1 MDKLPISEISMLFVE
16 DNRTTRS
23 YYEKMLKDKA
33 GALFLAENGLEGLE
47 IYQAH
52 KPDLIITDINMPIMH
67 GLDMI
72 RQIKEKQSNEEL
84 RVIVMSAYSI
94 KEYFLE
100 AIDLGVNGYLV
111 KPVDPEKL
119 FALINEQADNIL
131 LKKSL
136 AEKEIKR
143 RVAEKKLKR
152 SLDEKDVLLRE
163 VHHRV
168 KNNMQI
174 ISSILKM
181 QERLV
186 DDNRLQIVLAESR
199 NRIRSMALVHENL
212 YQNENLANIQFP
224 HYVKSLAN
232 NIARTYHTMQQK
244 ITFKYNIDDVFL
256 PLDVGIPCGLIIN
269 ELISNSF
276 KHAFHKKES
285 GLIYIS
291 LRKDR
296 NKMFELTVADDG
308 IGMDDSFD
316 PLESRSLGMRI
327 VHKLA
332 QQIDAKITYD
342 FSLGAKYNL
351 TFKL

>member
-1 MDKLPISEISMLFVE
+1 MKTQAISQISLLFVE
-16 DNRTTRS
+16 DSKATRG
-23 YYEKMLKDKA
+23 YYEKVLKKHA
-33 GALFLAENGLEGLE
+33 GALYLAENGLEGLE
-47 IYQAH
+47 IFKKH
-52 KPDLIITDINMPIMH
+52 RPDLIITDISMPIMH

-72 RQIKEKQSNEEL
+72 RKIKELSTDVQ
-84 RVIVMSAYSI
+84 VVVMSVYSL
-94 KEYFLE
+94 KEYFLQ

-111 KPVDPEKL
+111 KPVDPQKL
-119 FALINEQADNIL
+119 FHLIEELASNIV

-143 RVAEKKLKR
+143 RVAEKNLKR
-152 SLDEKDVLLRE
+152 SLEEKDVLLRE

-186 DDNRLQIVLAESR
+186 DDLKLQTVLAESR

-224 HYVKSLAN
+224 NYVKSLAG
-232 NIARTYHTMQQK
+232 NIARTYHDQK
-244 ITFKYNIDDVFL
+244 HQISFEYDIADVFL

-276 KHAFHKKES
+276 KHAFPDAEK
-285 GLIYIS
+285 GVIRIS
-291 LRKDR
+291 LTKSGQ
-296 NKMFELTVADDG
+296 KEFALTVTDNG
-308 IGMDDSFD
+308 VGMDADFK
-316 PLESRSLGMRI
+316 PENSRSLGMRI
-327 VHKLA
+327 VNKLA
-332 QQIDAKITYD
+332 EQIDADLSYD
-342 FSLGAKYNL
+342 FSNGTKYELRFN
-351 TFKL
+351 K